1 MRVAVRLYQ
10 SPIARYQRERRSRP
24 RPRAGSILSRTAFFP
39 SCPCPCDADPAH
51 PDAVLQW
58 NHVLYYASC
67 RKIRDY

>member
-10 SPIARYQRERRSRP
+10 SPIARYQRERRSCPVPSWGRFF
-24 RPRAGSILSRTAFFP
+24 RGRRFP
-39 SCPCPCDADPAH
+39 SCPCLCGADPAH

-58 NHVLYYASC
+58 NYVLYYASC